1 MCGGALGTS
10 QISISA
16 VSGTSC
22 QCYPV
27 ADVDDPSAG
36 LPIPVC
42 PTGASAMPPVLTVCM
57 RESNSLMNACL
68 PMCFRFDSHFGLM
81 FTQTLN

>member
-22 QCYPV
+22 YPV
-27 ADVDDPSAG
+27 ADVDDLSAG
-36 LPIPVC
+36 LLVPVC

-57 RESNSLMNACL
+57 TVSNSLMNACL